1 MQGLHVPEYHRDPV
15 SLCIDSD
22 SSAAYLNALIENSPI
37 AIVILDAAHRCT
49 MANPAFERLFQ
60 YTIAELSAC
69 DLDDLIVA
77 PEMINEASTLT
88 QLVLQ
93 GKKVHTVTQRRR
105 KDGMIVDVEIYGIPL
120 IIDGQLTGVYA
131 LYQDVTERNNILNAY
146 RHVTDQLK
154 QAQQEERLRIAR
166 DLHDSTSQELAALN
180 WNLRRLMRLLA
191 DGDEAAKE
199 LVKQTKEL
207 ALECS
212 ERIRTASY
220 LMHPPFLGPDGLGL
234 AIVRLAESFEERSGI
249 RVDVSSPP
257 ALGRFSNELEVT
269 VFRIVQ
275 EALAN
280 VLRHSQSP
288 IVKILLHQH
297 SNWLKL
303 SIADEGRNAGADECR
318 THASIGSPG
327 TGIRSMRERLERLG
341 GVLNFSCSPNGAVLV
356 ADIPLEDHL
365 DG

>member
-1 MQGLHVPEYHRDPV
+1 MQGLHLPKGHRDPV
-15 SLCIDSD
+15 SLCIGSE
-22 SSAAYLNALIENSPI
+22 SSAAYLNVLIENSPI
-37 AIVILDAAHRCT
+37 AIVVLDADHRCT
-49 MANPAFERLFQ
+49 MTNPAFEQLFQ
-60 YTIAELSAC
+60 YTIAELYAS
-69 DLDDLIVA
+69 DLDSLIVA
-77 PEMINEASTLT
+77 PEMMKEASTLT
-88 QLVLQ
+88 HLVLQ

-120 IIDGQLTGVYA
+120 IFNGRLTGVYA
-131 LYQDVTERNNILNAY
+131 LYQDVTERNNTLNAY
-146 RHVTDQLK
+146 RHITDQLK
-154 QAQQEERLRIAR
+154 QARQEEQLRIAR

-180 WNLRRLMRLLA
+180 WNLHRLMRVVA
-191 DGDEAAKE
+191 DGDEAARD

-220 LMHPPFLGPDGLGL
+220 LMHPPFLGTDGLGR
-234 AIVRLAESFEERSGI
+234 AIVQLAERFEERSGI
-249 RVDVSSPP
+249 RVNVSSPA
-257 ALGRFSNELEVT
+257 ALGRFSNDLEVT

-280 VLRHSQSP
+280 VLRHSRSP
-288 IVKILLHQH
+288 VVKISLHQH
-297 SNWLKL
+297 STWLKL
-303 SIADEGRNAGADECR
+303 TIADEGTNTDADRWRAE
-318 THASIGSPG
+318 ASIGNPG